1 MAEKTIFSQV
11 IKLRGIFDL
20 DKAYSAVPKWYKK
33 HKFDFA
39 EKTYKHKGDY
49 ILIEWAGEKKVTPY
63 VKHKTNVSFE
73 VNEAKEVDVV
83 VSGKKAKRIKGV
95 IIATVESNF
104 ETDIK
109 GVWKK
114 SPLRE
119 KFGKVY
125 EAYFMGGPLK
135 KLKGNLA
142 DISDELYTNLKNI
155 FAFEAEKN
163 G

>member
-1 MAEKTIFSQV
+1 MAEKTIFNQV

-20 DKAYSAVPKWYKK
+20 NAAYSAVPKWYKK

-39 EKTYKHKGDY
+39 EKNYKHKGTD
-49 ILIEWAGEKKVTPY
+49 IIIEWSGEKKVSPY
-63 VKHKTNVSFE
+63 VKHKTNVSFQ
-73 VNEAKEVDVV
+73 VSEAKEVDVV
-83 VSGKKAKRIKGV
+83 VGSKKAKRTKGV
-95 IIATVESNF
+95 IIARVESKF

-114 SPLRE
+114 GPLLE
-119 KFGKVY
+119 KLGKVY
-125 EAYFMGGPLK
+125 EAYFMAGPFK
-135 KLKGNLA
+135 KLKGDLA
-142 DISDELYTNLKNI
+142 DISEKLYTNLKKI